1 MNERICAF
9 NPQQVQIMSRRQI
22 KRIFKL
28 KKVTLQNEGTAHEQ
42 GVPVFSAPSQSGT

>member
-1 MNERICAF
+1 MNEQICAF
-9 NPQQVQIMSRRQI
+9 NPLQVQIMSRQI

-42 GVPVFSAPSQSGT
+42 GVLVFSAPSQSGT